1 MKHLA
6 MRNHFSRAVL
16 LCLAL
21 FFWLPAPAH
30 GMQQAFLVQNSGWME
45 PFYTDAK
52 SPFKKVVA
60 LTIDAVSEQND
71 VLSLMAFN
79 QATPGNVSP
88 RSLYQGPP
96 SRGAISQA
104 LAGLAL
110 ARKSPGGGL
119 ADTDFNEAVAKT
131 VLTVFRGRP
140 GIIWI
145 FTNNKNSPNN
155 SAETAAR
162 NREFYDLVHKQP
174 AITRTLALPLSM
186 PVRGERYTANGLMV
200 YALAYGAEADQHLQ
214 SLVGAGRLAKLFTQ
228 TPAQLK
234 PLDKDA
240 VRFVPARVL
249 DAPGITASLGRD
261 KRTLILDVAVG
272 ATQRKALV
280 VAGLENLFYPYTIH
294 SARLSATIV
303 AKNGASAPLP
313 IAPTALAD
321 LEPGKAMATRV
332 LIPINVTRPSPWS
345 LSGLLQFGR
354 SIVVPAVIAVR
365 LDEQNL
371 VLDPAFR
378 AKMQQVFP
386 GDPLPDVFT
395 PPEDNTV
402 STGRIPVLVRLN
414 YPLYPLLIALGLLLC
429 VGGGALFVLTKRGVA
444 DTYAV
449 LVDGSPRQVSL
460 ARFSRVD
467 VYSARNE
474 KVAVLH
480 RGIGRPEVRDVA
492 DGHSVSLVR

>member
-6 MRNHFSRAVL
+6 MRTHLFRVVL
-16 LCLAL
+16 LCLGL
-21 FFWLPAPAH
+21 FCWLPSPAQ

-52 SPFKKVVA
+52 SPFKKLVA
-60 LTIDAVSEQND
+60 RTIDAVGGQDD
-71 VLSLMAFN
+71 VLTLLAFN

-88 RSLYQGPP
+88 RNLYQGPP
-96 SRGAISQA
+96 SDESIAQA

-131 VLTVFRGRP
+131 IMTVFRGRP
-140 GIIWI
+140 GILWI

-155 SAETAAR
+155 SAQTAAR

-174 AITRTLALPLSM
+174 AITRTLALPLAM

-200 YALAYGAEADQHLQ
+200 YALAYGAEADRHLQ
-214 SLVGAGRLAKLFTQ
+214 ALVGTGRLAKLFTQ
-228 TPAQLK
+228 APAQLK
-234 PLDKDA
+234 PLDRDA

-280 VAGLENLFYPYTIH
+280 VAGLENLFYPYTIR
-294 SARLSATIV
+294 SARLSAKIV
-303 AKNGASAPLP
+303 AKNGAEAPLAV
-313 IAPTALAD
+313 APTALAD
-321 LEPGKAMATRV
+321 LGPGKAVATRV

-354 SIVVPAVIAVR
+354 SIVVPAVIVVR
-365 LDEQNL
+365 LDEQKL
-371 VLDPAFR
+371 ALDPAFR
-378 AKMQQVFP
+378 LKMQQVFP

-429 VGGGALFVLTKRGVA
+429 VGAGALFVLAKRGVA
-444 DTYAV
+444 DTYAII
-449 LVDGSPRQVSL
+449 VDGSPRQVSL
-460 ARFSRVD
+460 ARFCSVD
-467 VYSARNE
+467 VYSVQND
-474 KVAVLH
+474 KVAVLR

-492 DGHSVSLVR
+492 EGHSVNLVR